1 MISYAHKFY
10 KLKGAE
16 RSLFVKA
23 YMLSIVYSFYVLL
36 VPKRIIFRGLGI
48 KGLDSPFDLNDKQKP
63 IVLSL
68 EKSMR
73 RAIRFLPWKIR
84 CFARAIT
91 AKRILG
97 KQNIPSTIY
106 FGVAKDSYSK
116 MIAHAWLRS
125 GDIIVTG
132 KEEMGRFTTILFF
145 T

>member
-1 MISYAHKFY
+1 MFRYAHKFY

-23 YMLSIVYSFYVLL
+23 YLLGVIYSFYVLFIPQR
-36 VPKRIIFRGLGI
+36 VIFKRLGLKGVESSLKLSDEQNI
-48 KGLDSPFDLNDKQKP
+48 KVQ
-63 IVLSL
+63 IV

-73 RAIRFLPWKIR
+73 RVVRFLPMKIK
-84 CFARAIT
+84 CFARAL
-91 AKRILG
+91 AARRILK

-106 FGVAKDSYSK
+106 FGVSKNGNNK

-125 GDIIVTG
+125 GGIIVTG
-132 KEEMGRFTTILFF
+132 KEEIGRFTSILFF